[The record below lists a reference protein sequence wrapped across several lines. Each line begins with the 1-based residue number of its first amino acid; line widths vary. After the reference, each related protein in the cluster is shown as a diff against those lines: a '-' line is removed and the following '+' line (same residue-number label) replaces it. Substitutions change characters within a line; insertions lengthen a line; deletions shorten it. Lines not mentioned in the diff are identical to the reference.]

1 MYINSQ
7 PSSLLSAL
15 PPLLTE
21 HDLDK
26 MSDHVFEIYDFDGT
40 GKLTFEEFAEAYMM
54 LTHYPGISTNGVTF
68 RDRFNYILDQDNPT
82 PNFITRKQGERVFNR
97 LNRYNKPVWINS
109 KGTTSADTSK
119 PVTNSWESH
128 WSKLDDGSDR

>member
-82 PNFITRKQGERVFNR
+82 P
-97 LNRYNKPVWINS
+97 
-109 KGTTSADTSK
+109 
-119 PVTNSWESH
+119 
-128 WSKLDDGSDR
+128 